1 MEGGGGAPRCL
12 GWISGL
18 RVGSCMGIER
28 LSQERGQLRLA
39 IRLLGDPRTAQFCL
53 RAKALLR

>member
-1 MEGGGGAPRCL
+1 
-12 GWISGL
+12 
-18 RVGSCMGIER
+18 MGIER

>member
-1 MEGGGGAPRCL
+1 MEGGEGVPRCL
-12 GWISGL
+12 EWVSDP